1 MAISKSK
8 RRYSVSLTPS
18 VVDRFQSLARELG
31 MPPSVMSAACE
42 DALKEITNVFQV
54 AKEKG
59 TIDLNDIVRLMGQ
72 QLQLIADEEKEEK
85 NVPEQ
90 KRRAVRNGKNA

>member
-18 VVDRFQSLARELG
+18 VVARFQTLAKELG

-42 DALKEITNVFQV
+42 DAIKGIADVFQM

-59 TIDLNDIVRLMGQ
+59 SLDIEDMRRLMGQ
-72 QLQLIADEEKEEK
+72 QLELMEGDNAKPTPKAKTMEKRTTSK
-85 NVPEQ
+85 H
-90 KRRAVRNGKNA
+90 